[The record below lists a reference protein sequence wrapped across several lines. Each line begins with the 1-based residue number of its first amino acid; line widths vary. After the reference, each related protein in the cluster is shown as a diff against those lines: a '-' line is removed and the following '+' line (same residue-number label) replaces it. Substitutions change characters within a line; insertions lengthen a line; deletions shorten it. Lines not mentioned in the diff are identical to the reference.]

1 MKTQSTIKP
10 NKFKINNLGG
20 FKEVILCENII
31 ETQNEEGDILYEYD
45 MTLAKTKSQTRDDLI
60 SDLIHLKYSYDQ
72 EIALLNKGLQDLN
85 NIEYIAY
92 RNYVTLCKEQATIY
106 MGA

>member
-10 NKFKINNLGG
+10 NKFKINSLGG

-31 ETQNEEGDILYEYD
+31 ETQNEEGDTLYEYD

-72 EIALLNKGLQDLN
+72 EIALLNKGLQDVN
-85 NIEYIAY
+85 NVEYVAY
-92 RNYVTLCKEQATIY
+92 RAYVNECKAVV
-106 MGA
+106 